1 MDTKSILNARK
12 KLNELASQHNKLTTL
27 VACLLNEINSV
38 KKELSDLKSGDMQS
52 NGMNSSQY
60 SMQQMPNNMQPVMQQ
75 MQQMQQMQPVMQSNM
90 QSNMQP
96 IMQSNMQRVSSSQV
110 PPKTNNKFTNF
121 SDLRAEEILQQLS
134 INNTSGSSSID
145 N

>member
-38 KKELSDLKSGDMQS
+38 KKELSDLKGGDIQS
-52 NGMNSSQY
+52 NGMNSTQY
-60 SMQQMPNNMQPVMQQ
+60 QQMQPNMQQMQPNMQQMQPNMQQ
-75 MQQMQQMQPVMQSNM
+75 MQQMQQMQPVMQ
-90 QSNMQP
+90 
-96 IMQSNMQRVSSSQV
+96 RVSSAQV
-110 PPKTNNKFTNF
+110 QPKPINKFTNF

-134 INNTSGSSSID
+134 INNTGGSSAID

>member
-38 KKELSDLKSGDMQS
+38 KKELNEMKNGEIQNNGSQMS
-52 NGMNSSQY
+52 NQY
-60 SMQQMPNNMQPVMQQ
+60 QQPQQM
-75 MQQMQQMQPVMQSNM
+75 SNM
-90 QSNMQP
+90 QSNNQMQN
-96 IMQSNMQRVSSSQV
+96 MQSNQQRVSSSQMQSK
-110 PPKTNNKFTNF
+110 PSNKFTNF

-134 INNTSGSSSID
+134 INNTGGSTSID